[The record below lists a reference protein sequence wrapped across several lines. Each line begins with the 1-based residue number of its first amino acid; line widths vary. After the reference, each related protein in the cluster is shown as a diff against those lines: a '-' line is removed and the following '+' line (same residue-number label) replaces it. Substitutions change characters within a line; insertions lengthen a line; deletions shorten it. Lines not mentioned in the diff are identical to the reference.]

1 MILQRAQTLVPWLLG
16 FVLVLSLP
24 VVGGTEQPVRLTDV
38 AGAVLALW
46 LVLQLYH
53 AGVHARPFLTLLA
66 LSVMPLLW
74 GLYTFTEG
82 DVSTV
87 VLSVRWLLAIPW
99 GYALFIIS
107 RTSAQTALAWGLW
120 WGCVANTVVLALQA
134 LGFGEA
140 LIDVGLVAP
149 DTLSEVYVGTQ
160 YRTPGLHGHPN
171 ASTAVVSLIV
181 PLSLYLY
188 FAQRARIWIIVTG
201 LGVVLAATQFTLT
214 RSSLLVSLLTLV
226 TALTVYRTSKRSLR
240 VMLIVIY
247 IGLPLI
253 VWFGPPGG
261 WERWVDTESI
271 QPNLAQ
277 RIDTQTGALKVSLE
291 HPAGLGVE
299 EGRQELEQIAGG
311 FGTAHNA
318 YLQTAVQYG
327 LPFAVALLLI
337 SLVLP
342 LRMLTIPS
350 SVLTIAKPQWI
361 LEAIVAVQLFGLFW
375 FEEQLNSPV
384 FIMLT
389 AWIAATAVARV
400 RPAPEQQGTKPATLT
415 SKHAYDRAL

>member
-1 MILQRAQTLVPWLLG
+1 MILQRAKKLVPWLLG

-24 VVGGTEQPVRLTDV
+24 VVGGAEQPVRVTDV

-46 LVLQLYH
+46 LVLQLCH

-66 LSVMPLLW
+66 LSVIPLLW
-74 GLYTFTEG
+74 GLHAFIEG
-82 DVSTV
+82 DVSMV

-107 RTSAQTALAWGLW
+107 RTSTQTTLVWGLW

-140 LIDVGLVAP
+140 LINVGLVSP

-160 YRTPGLHGHPN
+160 YRPPGLHGHPN
-171 ASTAVVSLIV
+171 ASAAVVSLIV

-188 FAQRARIWIIVTG
+188 FAQRARIWVIV
-201 LGVVLAATQFTLT
+201 LGVGVMLVATQFTLT
-214 RSSLLVSLLTLV
+214 RSALLVSLLTCGV
-226 TALTVYRTSKRSLR
+226 AFTVYRNSRRALR
-240 VMLIVIY
+240 LALILVY
-247 IGLPLI
+247 IGLPLV

-261 WERWVDTESI
+261 WERWSDPANV
-271 QPNLAQ
+271 QPNLTQ
-277 RIDTQTGALKVSLE
+277 RIDTETGALKVSLE
-291 HPAGLGVE
+291 HPAGLGVD
-299 EGRQELEQIAGG
+299 EGQQELVQIAGG

-318 YLQTAVQYG
+318 YLQTAVQFG
-327 LPFAVALLLI
+327 LAFAAALVLI

-342 LRMLTIPS
+342 LRMLTLPS
-350 SVLTIAKPQWI
+350 SVLIIAKPQWI
-361 LEAIVAVQLFGLFW
+361 LEAMLAIQLFGLFW
-375 FEEQLNSPV
+375 FEEHLNSPV

-400 RPAPEQQGTKPATLT
+400 RPAPEQQGTKPATLA